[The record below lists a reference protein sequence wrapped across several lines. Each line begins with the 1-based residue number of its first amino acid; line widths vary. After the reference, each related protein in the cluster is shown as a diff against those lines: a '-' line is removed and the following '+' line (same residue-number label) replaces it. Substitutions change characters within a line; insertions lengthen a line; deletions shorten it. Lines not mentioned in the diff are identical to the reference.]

1 MADELNNQD
10 NENIEQD
17 KSLEAKNLQFKAY
30 DIQFAPEDVE
40 KMKNMSLEEENA
52 YILKLKQEGRYVRVY
67 PENNNE

>member
-1 MADELNNQD
+1 MAEELNNQD

-17 KSLEAKNLQFKAY
+17 KSLETKNLQFTAY

-40 KMKNMSLEEENA
+40 KMKHMSLEEENA